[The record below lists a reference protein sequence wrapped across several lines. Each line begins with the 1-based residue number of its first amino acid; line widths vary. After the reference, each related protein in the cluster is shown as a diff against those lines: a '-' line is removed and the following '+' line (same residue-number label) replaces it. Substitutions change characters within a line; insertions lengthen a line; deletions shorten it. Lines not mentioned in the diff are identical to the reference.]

1 MLVRGPLPQVV
12 GNDFHEARVT
22 RSSHDSAVDCFA
34 EKLGKDRDDIEA

>member
-1 MLVRGPLPQVV
+1 LAQVVRGYLDQP
-12 GNDFHEARVT
+12 RVT